1 MKTELNFL
9 PASEAAQKLGITLRS
24 LQRLIRQGKLPAV
37 KIANRWL
44 IDKNILENFSRTY
57 IGKKGRP
64 KGYSPKRRQP

>member
-1 MKTELNFL
+1 MNTELNFI
-9 PASEAAQKLGITLRS
+9 PASEAAKSLGISPKS
-24 LQRLIRQGKLPAV
+24 LGRLIRQGKFPAI

-44 IDKNILENFSRTY
+44 IDKATLEEFSQTY

>member
-1 MKTELNFL
+1 MKTEFNFV
-9 PASEAAQKLGITLRS
+9 PASEAAKRLGITHKGLGHLLRH
-24 LQRLIRQGKLPAV
+24 GKLPAV

-44 IDKNILENFSRTY
+44 IDKNTLENFSRTY